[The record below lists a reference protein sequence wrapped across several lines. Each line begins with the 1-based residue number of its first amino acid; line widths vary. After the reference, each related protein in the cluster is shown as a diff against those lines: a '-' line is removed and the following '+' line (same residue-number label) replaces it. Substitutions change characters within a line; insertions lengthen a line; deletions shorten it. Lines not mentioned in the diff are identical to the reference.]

1 MTDEGTILFVED
13 NDSLRE
19 VLSRVLERGGYRV
32 LQAASAEAAYGHLE
46 QNGGVD
52 LVITDVVMSGDGVRG
67 LVERL
72 KAEGRASR
80 FLVISGHALGG
91 VARVYGIAGAQF
103 MLKPFTPQELLGR
116 VDRML
121 GHVR

>member
-1 MTDEGTILFVED
+1 MTEEGTILFVED

-32 LQAASAEAAYGHLE
+32 LQAESAEAAYGHLQ
-46 QNGGVD
+46 QNGAID
-52 LVITDVVMSGDGVRG
+52 MVITDVVMSGEGVRG
-67 LVERL
+67 LVERV
-72 KAEGRASR
+72 KAAGGASR
-80 FLVISGHALGG
+80 LLIISGHPLGG
-91 VARVYGIAGAQF
+91 GARTYGVAGAEF